1 MKTAS
6 LLLNIIVL
14 IPVCYG
20 LLSNANGTQVSF
32 GNPTPARSILLSVY
46 IAILLCSIILLVK
59 PDPKMILALL
69 CVQIIYKFT
78 TPFTVGTFTN
88 PVVISNILIAIF
100 HCITVYTIHKDFWFI
115 HDLGGLRYI

>member
-1 MKTAS
+1 MIKAS

-20 LLSNANGTQVSF
+20 LLSNANWTQVGY

-46 IAILLCSIILLVK
+46 IAILLFSIILLFK
-59 PDPKMILALL
+59 PDPKMVIALL

-78 TPFTVGTFTN
+78 TPFTVGTLTN
-88 PVVISNILIAIF
+88 SVVVSNIFIAIF
-100 HCITVYTIHKDFWFI
+100 HCITVLVIWKE
-115 HDLGGLRYI
+115 LNLSK

>member
-20 LLSNANGTQVSF
+20 LLFNANGTQVSF

-46 IAILLCSIILLVK
+46 IAILLFSIILLLK
-59 PDPKMILALL
+59 PDPKMITALL

-100 HCITVYTIHKDFWFI
+100 HCITVYTMNKDFN
-115 HDLGGLRYI
+115 LLK

>member
-20 LLSNANGTQVSF
+20 LLSNANGTQDSF
-32 GNPTPARSILLSVY
+32 GNATPARSILLSVY

-59 PDPKMILALL
+59 PDPKMILTLL

-100 HCITVYTIHKDFWFI
+100 HCITVFIIYKDFN
-115 HDLGGLRYI
+115 LLK